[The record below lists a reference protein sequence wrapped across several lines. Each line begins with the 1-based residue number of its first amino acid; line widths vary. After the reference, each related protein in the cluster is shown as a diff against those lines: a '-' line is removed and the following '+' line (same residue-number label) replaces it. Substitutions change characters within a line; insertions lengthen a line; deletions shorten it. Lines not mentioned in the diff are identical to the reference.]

1 MQNSLWNVHT
11 YLYCRKVKSVTEI
24 LLISLFLYLFLFLFF
39 HFSFFFFYSLWLIVL
54 LSPLWSPHVCLV
66 SVFGLFTSIGLACR
80 NFFKIMIHSCLEML
94 GMYGVTWFPL
104 KSYIRTKSKW
114 VKKKKKT
121 QEEEEEI
128 QIKPRGLKTKKKML
142 LCILI
147 LNWKKRL
154 IILDQVCKACSH
166 VSRLM
171 SFNAF

>member
-24 LLISLFLYLFLFLFF
+24 LLISFFLYFFLFLFF

-114 VKKKKKT
+114 VKKKKKNT
-121 QEEEEEI
+121 RRRRRDTNQTKR
-128 QIKPRGLKTKKKML
+128 IKNKEKNASVHPDIELEKTSHHLGSGL
-142 LCILI
+142 
-147 LNWKKRL
+147 
-154 IILDQVCKACSH
+154 
-166 VSRLM
+166 
-171 SFNAF
+171 